1 MPDGSESRGAKIY
14 CTRFKRRSATTSLV
28 TMNPIYTSFALSAL
42 VCLTPALARAHVS
55 ITSGPAIAN
64 KTQEVTFGVG
74 HGCAGADTYRIEIQ
88 IPPGVTSLRPM
99 TSDFGPVEIMTGDDG
114 AVLMIAWQKPE
125 DELVAADT
133 QYYKLTLR
141 LKAPDEPFTTLH
153 FPTRQTCRA
162 EDGTETVVDWV
173 GLEEGASEEVEPA
186 PALLVVPPSFPGWN
200 RFTVPAAIDDLS
212 VFFEQALIVW
222 RGSAAYSANPTTSEL
237 IATTEGV
244 TPLGAL
250 AAGDQIWVKY

>member
-1 MPDGSESRGAKIY
+1 
-14 CTRFKRRSATTSLV
+14 
-28 TMNPIYTSFALSAL
+28 MNRILAPFVFSAL
-42 VCLTPALARAHVS
+42 ACLTPGLARAHVS
-55 ITSGPAIAN
+55 ITSGPAVAN

-74 HGCAGADTYRIEIQ
+74 HGCAGADTSRIEIQ
-88 IPPGVTSLRPM
+88 IPSGVTSLRPM
-99 TSDFGPVEIMTGDDG
+99 TSDFGPADIMTDDDG
-114 AVLMIAWQKPE
+114 AVIMIAWQKSEEALLP
-125 DELVAADT
+125 ADT

-141 LKAPDEPFTTLH
+141 MKAPDEPFTTLH

-173 GLEEGASEEVEPA
+173 GLEESESEEVEPA

-200 RFTVPAAIDDLS
+200 RFTVPAAIGDLS
-212 VFFEQALIVW
+212 VFFANALIVW
-222 RGSAAYSANPTTSEL
+222 RGSAAYSINPTTTDL

-244 TPLGAL
+244 TPLTAL